1 MTLSE
6 MRTLLLGTGM
16 PVSYSSIPLD
26 RNTVRPYICFFQDA
40 DRNFAAD
47 GIVYYARKVFTVRL
61 YTDTRDEVSE
71 GLVENSLTGL
81 YWTKE
86 ISFLDDEK
94 LYEIQYSI
102 EV

>member
-1 MTLSE
+1 MTLADIKT
-6 MRTLLLGTGM
+6 TLTGTGF
-16 PVSYSSIPLD
+16 PVSFSSVPLD
-26 RNTVRPYICFFQDA
+26 QNTARPYICFFQDA

-47 GIVYYARKVFTVRL
+47 GIVYYARKVIVVRL
-61 YTDTRDEVSE
+61 YTDTRDETSE
-71 GLVENSLTGL
+71 GKVETALTGL

-94 LYEIQYSI
+94 IYEIQYTI